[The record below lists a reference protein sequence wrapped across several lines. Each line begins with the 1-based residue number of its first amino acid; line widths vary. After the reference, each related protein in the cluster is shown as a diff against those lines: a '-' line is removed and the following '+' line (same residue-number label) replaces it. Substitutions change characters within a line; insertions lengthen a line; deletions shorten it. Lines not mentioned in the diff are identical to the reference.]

1 MTKMTLGKELKIL
14 LDTIINNKLS
24 IIMLIFLIF
33 LAYIYIST
41 NKKNAKITKKL
52 SIGLYLFLFL
62 FIIIAYN
69 SQIFDFL
76 DYMMNNFFI
85 MIYFP
90 NLAIYFAA
98 IVISNIIVLVSI
110 FNKKIDKLI
119 KNINI
124 VVYTII
130 SFIFLLLVGVIV
142 DKDLNIYSQKSIY
155 GSTNAHALISL
166 SAIIFVTWIIFL
178 TIYHFIRKY
187 QRKDKVEVRIPTKNV
202 TIKPKVIKEESRL
215 IPTKNVT
222 IKPKTKIIRQEV
234 PVTKVVKQRILPSN
248 IVEIKAPDIVKQ
260 QIINKEI
267 IDELTNKEIEKRI
280 KESHA
285 FDDIIT
291 KEEYIYLLQLLK
303 AQRKTKKVVVNDD
316 QSALRRLREMYESVR

>member
-14 LDTIINNKLS
+14 FDTIINNKLS

-187 QRKDKVEVRIPTKNV
+187 QRKDKVEVNRV
-202 TIKPKVIKEESRL
+202 S
-215 IPTKNVT
+215 TKNVT

>member
-14 LDTIINNKLS
+14 FDTIINNKLS

-155 GSTNAHALISL
+155 GSTSAHALISL

-187 QRKDKVEVRIPTKNV
+187 QRKDKVEVNRV
-202 TIKPKVIKEESRL
+202 S
-215 IPTKNVT
+215 TKNVT

>member
-14 LDTIINNKLS
+14 FDTIINNKLS

-33 LAYIYIST
+33 LAYIYLST
-41 NKKNAKITKKL
+41 NKKNDKITKKL
-52 SIGLYLFLFL
+52 AIGIYLFLFL
-62 FIIIAYN
+62 FILIAYH
-69 SQIFDFL
+69 SHIFEFL

-110 FNKKIDKLI
+110 FNHRIDKLI

-130 SFIFLLLVGVIV
+130 SFIFLLLIGVII
-142 DKDLNIYSQKSIY
+142 DKDLNIYSTKSIY
-155 GSTNAHALISL
+155 GSTEAHGLISL
-166 SAIIFVTWIIFL
+166 TALIFMIWIIFL

-187 QRKDKVEVRIPTKNV
+187 QRKDTKLIETKQLQVVNS
-202 TIKPKVIKEESRL
+202 KPKVITKEV
-215 IPTKNVT
+215 PVTKEVVVT
-222 IKPKTKIIRQEV
+222 KEV

-248 IVEIKAPDIVKQ
+248 IVEIKAPSTVKQSIVKTN
-260 QIINKEI
+260 IE
-267 IDELTNKEIEKRI
+267 EATNKEIERRI
-280 KESHA
+280 KESHV

-291 KEEYIYLLQLLK
+291 KEEYIYLLELLK
-303 AQRKTKKVVVNDD
+303 KEKRPKKVIRVDD
-316 QSALRRLREMYESVR
+316 QSALRRLQEMYESVR

>member
-14 LDTIINNKLS
+14 FDTIINNKLS

-130 SFIFLLLVGVIV
+130 SFIFLLLIGVII
-142 DKDLNIYSQKSIY
+142 DKDLNIYSTKSIY
-155 GSTNAHALISL
+155 GSTNAHGLISL
-166 SAIIFVTWIIFL
+166 TALIFMIWIIFL

-187 QRKDKVEVRIPTKNV
+187 QRKDTVEEKVKVVEKIVEKEVPVEKI
-202 TIKPKVIKEESRL
+202 IKE
-215 IPTKNVT
+215 
-222 IKPKTKIIRQEV
+222 EV
-234 PVTKVVKQRILPSN
+234 PVTKVVKQRVLPSN
-248 IVEIKAPDIVKQ
+248 IVEVKVPSIVKDQ
-260 QIINKEI
+260 MIKNNNIE
-267 IDELTNKEIEKRI
+267 EATTKEIERRI

-285 FDDIIT
+285 FDDLIT
-291 KEEYIYLLQLLK
+291 KEEYIYLLNLLK
-303 AQRKTKKVVVNDD
+303 SQKKTKEVVINND
-316 QSALRRLREMYESVR
+316 QSALQRLQEMYKSVQ

>member
-1 MTKMTLGKELKIL
+1 MTKMSLGKELKIL
-14 LDTIINNKLS
+14 FDTIINNKLS

-33 LAYIYIST
+33 LAYIYLST
-41 NKKNAKITKKL
+41 NKKNDKITKKL
-52 SIGLYLFLFL
+52 AIGIYLFLFL
-62 FIIIAYN
+62 FILIAYH
-69 SQIFDFL
+69 SHIFEFL

-187 QRKDKVEVRIPTKNV
+187 QRKDKVEVNRV
-202 TIKPKVIKEESRL
+202 S
-215 IPTKNVT
+215 TKNVT

>member
-1 MTKMTLGKELKIL
+1 MTKMSLGKELKIL
-14 LDTIINNKLS
+14 FDTIINNKLS

-33 LAYIYIST
+33 LAYIYLST
-41 NKKNAKITKKL
+41 NKKNDKITKKL
-52 SIGLYLFLFL
+52 AIGIYLFLFL
-62 FIIIAYN
+62 FILIAYH
-69 SQIFDFL
+69 SHIFEFL

-110 FNKKIDKLI
+110 FNHRIDKLI

-130 SFIFLLLVGVIV
+130 SFIFLLLIGVII
-142 DKDLNIYSQKSIY
+142 DKDLNIYSTKSIY
-155 GSTNAHALISL
+155 GSTEAHGLISL
-166 SAIIFVTWIIFL
+166 TALIFMIWIIFL

-187 QRKDKVEVRIPTKNV
+187 QRKDTKLIETKQLQVVNS
-202 TIKPKVIKEESRL
+202 KPKVI
-215 IPTKNVT
+215 TK
-222 IKPKTKIIRQEV
+222 EV

-248 IVEIKAPDIVKQ
+248 IVEIKAPSTVKQNIVKTN
-260 QIINKEI
+260 IE
-267 IDELTNKEIEKRI
+267 EATNKEIERRI
-280 KESHA
+280 KESHV

-291 KEEYIYLLQLLK
+291 KEEYIYLLELLK
-303 AQRKTKKVVVNDD
+303 KEKRPKKVIRVDD
-316 QSALRRLREMYESVR
+316 QSALRRLQEMYESVR